1 MCLDVFWINMRLWYI
16 VFYIVR
22 SASQVP
28 VKWLLL
34 NETLTWN
41 GFNITF
47 EEILFGLISGDE
59 VVSGLNIRCQDYLFC
74 PPPAIK

>member
-34 NETLTWN
+34 KETLTWN

-59 VVSGLNIRCQDYLFC
+59 VVSGLNIRCQDYLFS